1 MAYPIDSPR
10 IAALRAAPSRPFRA
24 MAAAEAAPRFGRALR
39 AARLGAGLSQPALAE
54 LAGYDHSFVSRLEH
68 GGRRPSRAA
77 VGFLS
82 TALGLDA
89 PGRDA
94 LLAAAGFL
102 PDDPES
108 LLAGEPEVADLMAL
122 LRDPAL
128 PGGYRDGLRRLLWL
142 LGDQARLVRAGMDGG
157 IDP

>member
-1 MAYPIDSPR
+1 MADPSDSPR

-24 MAAAEAAPRFGRALR
+24 MPVPDAAPGFGQALR